1 METRAVIFDL
11 FATLVPTFAQ
21 PAHDRVLEQI
31 AELLGAPVEGFVKL
45 WTEHYALRATGG
57 VGIEGC
63 IATIADRLGSSAS
76 DPQIRDAMELRLANA
91 RESMRPRPDAVS
103 TLHALRRRGLR
114 TGLISD
120 CSPEPSMVWSE
131 TPFAPLIDVV
141 VFSCIEGVCKPD
153 PRLYLSAC
161 ERLGVDPGECLFV
174 GDGGSS
180 ELSGA
185 AAVGMSAIQ
194 LLAFEGPDEPIGYG
208 DVREAWDGPKVKSLT
223 ELVSIV

>member
-1 METRAVIFDL
+1 
-11 FATLVPTFAQ
+11 
-21 PAHDRVLEQI
+21 
-31 AELLGAPVEGFVKL
+31 
-45 WTEHYALRATGG
+45 
-57 VGIEGC
+57 
-63 IATIADRLGSSAS
+63 
-76 DPQIRDAMELRLANA
+76 
-91 RESMRPRPDAVS
+91 
-103 TLHALRRRGLR
+103 
-114 TGLISD
+114 
-120 CSPEPSMVWSE
+120 
-131 TPFAPLIDVV
+131 
-141 VFSCIEGVCKPD
+141 D
-153 PRLYLSAC
+153 PRLYQSAC